1 MNQNPEQS
9 DEKKRLGGRKVLF
22 LLLAI
27 VWIVGG
33 YSFLYF
39 VIGGAFRSVAHES
52 QSKAIQNNF
61 RQIVSA
67 ADQYFLENGVTEVH
81 VEDLV
86 GEDKYIRTLESVAG
100 ESYDGLVIRL
110 GKELTVEDERGE
122 IHRFQN

>member
-9 DEKKRLGGRKVLF
+9 DEKKPRTGRKILLVF
-22 LLLAI
+22 LATL
-27 VWIVGG
+27 WIVVG

-39 VIGGAFRSVAHES
+39 VVGGAFRSVAHES
-52 QSKAIQNNF
+52 QRKAIQNNF

-67 ADQYFLENGVTEVH
+67 ADQYFLGNGAIEVP
-81 VEDLV
+81 VEELFSE
-86 GEDKYIRTLESVAG
+86 GKYIRILESVAG

-110 GKELTVEDERGE
+110 GMELTVEDEKGE

>member
-1 MNQNPEQS
+1 MNRNPVPSS
-9 DEKKRLGGRKVLF
+9 DKKRSSGRKILLV
-22 LLLAI
+22 LLAAL
-27 VWIVGG
+27 WIVGG
-33 YSFLYF
+33 YFFLYL

-52 QSKAIQNNF
+52 QRKAIQCNF

-67 ADQYFLENGVTEVH
+67 ADQYFLDNGLTEVH

-86 GEDKYIRTLESVAG
+86 GEDKYIQVVESVAG